1 MPRAKKVTPIV
12 EVAPVKTRKAK
23 TTTTVAPTEST
34 LKTFKVRRVVEY
46 IVEAKNEYHAE
57 NKAAKLATNS
67 DYAAETPVSELSIS
81 TVIVEKL
88 S

>member
-1 MPRAKKVTPIV
+1 MPRKKVSPVI
-12 EVAPVKTRKAK
+12 EVAPAV
-23 TTTTVAPTEST
+23 ET

-57 NKAAKLATNS
+57 NKVAKLATNS
-67 DYAAETPVSELSIS
+67 EYAAETPVSELSIS

>member
-1 MPRAKKVTPIV
+1 MARTKKTTPAV
-12 EVAPVKTRKAK
+12 EVVETPAAPA
-23 TTTTVAPTEST
+23 

-46 IVEAKNEYHAE
+46 VVEAKNEYHAE
-57 NKAAKLATNS
+57 NKANKLATNS
-67 DYAAETPVSELSIS
+67 EYASETPVSDLTIS

>member
-1 MPRAKKVTPIV
+1 MINMPRAKKVV
-12 EVAPVKTRKAK
+12 ETAP
-23 TTTTVAPTEST
+23 EI

-57 NKAAKLATNS
+57 NKVNKLATNS
-67 DYAAETPVSELSIS
+67 DYASETPVSDLTIS
-81 TVIVEKL
+81 TVIVEKV